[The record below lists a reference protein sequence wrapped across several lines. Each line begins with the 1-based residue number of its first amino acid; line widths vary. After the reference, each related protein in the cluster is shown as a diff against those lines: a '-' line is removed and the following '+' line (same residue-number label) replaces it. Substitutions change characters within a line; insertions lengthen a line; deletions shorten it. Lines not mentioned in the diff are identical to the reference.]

1 MTAASAIRL
10 VGVGKSFSAESG
22 GTVTALAGVDLEVAA
37 GEFVA
42 LIGPSGCGK
51 STILRLVAGLDTPSE
66 GLVTV
71 HDDVPE
77 ALSRAHKLGFAF
89 QDAAL
94 LPWLDVSENIA
105 MSFRLAG
112 VPKNMDRV
120 AALIDLVGL
129 TGFERARPDELSGG
143 MRQRVAIARALVL
156 EPEVLLLDEPFGA
169 LDAVT
174 RRQMNLELQRI
185 WSATRTTT
193 LLVTHAVD
201 EALFLA
207 DRILIMSP
215 RPGKIVETVPI
226 PFDRPRVPALL
237 REAAFHA
244 LEDKLTE
251 ALIPDPDDDV
261 TRIQPI
267 AQPRPKR

>member
-1 MTAASAIRL
+1 MPPSPAIGL
-10 VGVGKSFSAESG
+10 TGVGKLFAAEAG
-22 GTVTALAGVDLEVAA
+22 GTVTALAGVDLDVAT

-51 STILRLVAGLDTPSE
+51 STILRLVAGLDQPTD
-66 GLVTV
+66 GTVLV
-71 HDDVPE
+71 HGGAPE

-94 LPWLDVSENIA
+94 LPWLDVRDNIA
-105 MSFRLAG
+105 MPFRLAG
-112 VPKNMDRV
+112 IQKNMDRV

-129 TGFERARPDELSGG
+129 AGFEQARPNELSGG

-185 WSATRTTT
+185 WSATRPTT

-207 DRILIMSP
+207 DRVLIMSP
-215 RPGKIVETVPI
+215 RPGHIVETVTV
-226 PFDRPRVPALL
+226 PFGRPRAPALL
-237 REAAFHA
+237 RDPAFHA

-251 ALIPDPDDDV
+251 ALIPDANDAAA
-261 TRIQPI
+261 RIQPI
-267 AQPRPKR
+267 A

>member
-1 MTAASAIRL
+1 MKVAPAIRL
-10 VGVGKSFSAESG
+10 AGVGKLFAAESG
-22 GTVTALAGVDLEVAA
+22 NTVTALSDIDLEVMA

-51 STILRLVAGLDTPSE
+51 STILRLVAGLDRPSA
-66 GLVTV
+66 GSVTI
-71 HDDVPE
+71 HGGDPE

-94 LPWLDVSENIA
+94 LPWLDVRDNVA
-105 MSFRLAG
+105 MPFRLAG
-112 VPKNMDRV
+112 IERNMDRV
-120 AALIDLVGL
+120 AALIELVGL
-129 TGFERARPDELSGG
+129 GGFERARPDELSGG
-143 MRQRVAIARALVL
+143 MRQRAAIARALVL
-156 EPEVLLLDEPFGA
+156 EPELLLLDEPFGA

-207 DRILIMSP
+207 DRVLIMSP
-215 RPGKIVETVPI
+215 RPGRIVEAVPV
-226 PFDRPRVPALL
+226 PFGRPRAPAVL
-237 REAAFHA
+237 REPAFHA

-251 ALIPDPDDDV
+251 ALIPETND
-261 TRIQPI
+261 TTARIQPI
-267 AQPRPKR
+267 A

>member
-1 MTAASAIRL
+1 MTEIPAIRL
-10 VGVGKSFSAESG
+10 AGVDKLFSTEAG
-22 GTVTALAGVDLEVAA
+22 GTVTALDDVDLDVAA

-51 STILRLVAGLDTPSE
+51 STILRLVAGLDRPSS
-66 GLVTV
+66 GAVTV
-71 HDDVPE
+71 HGGEPG

-94 LPWLDVSENIA
+94 LPWLDVRDNIA
-105 MSFRLAG
+105 MPFRLAG
-112 VPKNMDRV
+112 AETNMYRV
-120 AALIDLVGL
+120 SMLVELVGL
-129 TGFERARPDELSGG
+129 AGFERARPDELSGG

-185 WSATRTTT
+185 WSATQTTT

-207 DRILIMSP
+207 DRVLVMSP
-215 RPGKIVETVPI
+215 RPGRVVETVPV
-226 PFDRPRVPALL
+226 PFGRPRASALL
-237 REAAFHA
+237 RDPAFHA
-244 LEDKLTE
+244 LEDRLTE
-251 ALIPDPDDDV
+251 ALIPNV
-261 TRIQPI
+261 YGETGRIQPI
-267 AQPRPKR
+267 A

>member
-1 MTAASAIRL
+1 MAATPAIQL
-10 VGVGKSFSAESG
+10 AGVGKLFATEAG
-22 GTVTALAGVDLEVAA
+22 GSVTALAGVDFAVEA

-51 STILRLVAGLDTPSE
+51 STILRLVAGLEQPSE
-66 GLVTV
+66 GSVTA
-71 HDDVPE
+71 HGGNPE
-77 ALSRAHKLGFAF
+77 TLSRAHKLGFAF

-94 LPWLDVSENIA
+94 LPWLDVRDNIA
-105 MSFRLAG
+105 MPFRLAG
-112 VPKNMDRV
+112 VEKNMDRV

-129 TGFERARPDELSGG
+129 AGFERARPDELSGG
-143 MRQRVAIARALVL
+143 MRQRAAIARALVL

-185 WSATRTTT
+185 WSAARTTT

-207 DRILIMSP
+207 DRVLIMSP
-215 RPGKIVETVPI
+215 RPGRVVEAVTVP
-226 PFDRPRVPALL
+226 FGRPRGPALL
-237 REAAFHA
+237 REPAFHA
-244 LEDKLTE
+244 LEDQLTE
-251 ALIPDPDDDV
+251 ALVPDTEGEPE
-261 TRIQPI
+261 RIQPI
-267 AQPRPKR
+267 A